1 MFHTITTISPI
12 CVQLHAE
19 GKTIVLATGFFD
31 LLHAEHVNFLQK
43 AKESGDVLI
52 VGVES
57 DERARKIKGEGRPIE
72 TQSIRCQ
79 HLLDLSIPTESVLEG
94 SAQPQRGRFDPQG
107 KVIDF
112 VLALPDDFDNPAAF
126 ESLIKA
132 VEPNFLAVSSHTAH
146 QDKKKALVSRYGGK
160 LVIVH
165 DWNPDISTTKIIQ
178 KANI

>member
-1 MFHTITTISPI
+1 MFHTIKTITPI

-43 AKESGDVLI
+43 AKGTGDILI

-72 TQSIRCQ
+72 TQSVRCQ
-79 HLLDLSIPTESVLEG
+79 KLLDL
-94 SAQPQRGRFDPQG
+94 RFTAKRENG
-107 KVIDF
+107 KTGVRQVVDYVI
-112 VLALPDDFDNPAAF
+112 ALPPDFDNNSAYD
-126 ESLIKA
+126 SLMSA
-132 VEPNFLAVSSHTAH
+132 VRSDIYAVSSHTSYLNNK
-146 QDKKKALVSRYGGK
+146 QQLTEKYGGR

>member
-1 MFHTITTISPI
+1 MFHTIKTITPI

-19 GKTIVLATGFFD
+19 GKTIVLTTGFFD

-43 AKESGDVLI
+43 AKASGDVLI

-72 TQSIRCQ
+72 TQSLRCQ
-79 HLLDLSIPTESVLEG
+79 KLLDL
-94 SAQPQRGRFDPQG
+94 RFTAKRENG
-107 KVIDF
+107 KTGASQVVDYVI
-112 VLALPDDFDNPAAF
+112 ALPPDFDNNSAYD
-126 ESLIKA
+126 SLMSA
-132 VEPNFLAVSSHTAH
+132 VRSDIYAVSSHTSYLDNK
-146 QDKKKALVSRYGGK
+146 QQLTEKYGGR